1 MINVLRTKQH
11 ALFPL
16 KITLALV
23 GLTMLFFVLGTLL
36 PDASA
41 LYEALLI
48 ISGAGFLVALVLGF
62 VTHNKNVMVINT
74 IVSVSFVAIVGIL
87 LNYV

>member
-16 KITLALV
+16 KVTLALV

-36 PDASA
+36 PDART
-41 LYEALLI
+41 LYEVLLLL
-48 ISGAGFLVALVLGF
+48 SGAGFLVALVLGF
-62 VTHNKNVMVINT
+62 VTHNKNVMIINT
-74 IVSVSFVAIVGIL
+74 IVSVSFIAIVGVL

>member
-11 ALFPL
+11 ALYPL
-16 KITLALV
+16 KITLAIV

-41 LYEALLI
+41 LYEAL
-48 ISGAGFLVALVLGF
+48 GFLVALVLGF

>member
-1 MINVLRTKQH
+1 MINILRTKQH

-16 KITLALV
+16 KVTLALV

-36 PDASA
+36 PDAST
-41 LYEALLI
+41 LYEILLLL
-48 ISGAGFLVALVLGF
+48 SGAGFLVALVLGF
-62 VTHNKNVMVINT
+62 VTHNKNVMIINT
-74 IVSVSFVAIVGIL
+74 IVSVSFIAIVGVL